1 MVRSGV
7 RVQRRCVRR
16 TNSGGLQMRTSHRH
30 ASQRIRRFWSAGVA
44 IAALLFGAV
53 PVSVMALDRP
63 AISTTHSIVD
73 LSSPPPTPPAKTVV
87 GIPPKNASPKQR
99 PNLSTPASPTCIN
112 YTVAGGVALSAAMK
126 SPGGIPMGWGAD
138 LLQPTSTT
146 QFNGDYIPRS
156 VPGPVGVTAISAQ
169 GLNVLMLINGT
180 VWGWGQNSQGDLGV
194 GDTIGRSV
202 AAQAVGI
209 NGIVAISSGSDHALA
224 IKSDGTIW
232 AWGADGFGQ
241 LGVQPPPNNR
251 STTPVRVAFAFPAS
265 VVQVAAGSGTSLA
278 LDANGT
284 VWTWGT
290 PLGVSPTQLQVTP
303 TAVSFAGNPKIVL
316 IAIGTGDALAVDST
330 GILWSWGV
338 NSFGELGN
346 GTTTASASPVV
357 VSGIN
362 GIAAIAA
369 GQGFSL
375 ATDSSGRV
383 WGWGKNDGGQ
393 LGIGNQVS
401 PQTLPVQNTSLSG
414 PVALAAGQDHAFAL
428 FASGSLYGWGD
439 SGNGQVGTGFST
451 TYLTPQLVSISGVAQ
466 PSACSGPAPTG
477 SGPNPGPAVAETLGG
492 RPIDEKAVSCTCGG
506 YPVDSA
512 TGNFY
517 HEFTDLTIPGRGISI
532 NFGRTYNSLAA
543 SQASM
548 LGFGWTHSYNLFLT
562 FDGSGN
568 PTVHEENAGTLPFSL
583 SGSTYTAPARVLAT
597 LVKNGDGSFTLTRK
611 DKSQFVFNPGG
622 LLIKEVDRNGY
633 ATILAYNA
641 NNQLTS
647 VTDPAGRQLVLGYNG
662 SGQVSSLSD
671 PASRSVT
678 YQYDLSGNLQSVTDI
693 NGGITTFTYDSNHL
707 LLTMKDPRN
716 GVLTNI
722 YDTSGRVTQQ
732 TDPMN
737 NVTKFTYQSGST
749 LVTYPNGM
757 QSLLVFQNN
766 GLATRI
772 DGYGS
777 GLATNTAYSYDNTTM
792 GVATI
797 TDSLGDTGK
806 ATWDSA
812 GNLLSG
818 TTPANQ
824 TTNYAYNPFNE
835 PTTVK
840 DALNAVTTNTYDGNG
855 NLTSTS
861 TPLSGTTSTVQ
872 TTFTYDPAHLGDLVQ
887 VTDPNGQIWKYAY
900 DAYGNKAKSIDPL
913 GNTTTYSYDI
923 VGRMTSS
930 VSPLGNVTGGNPSQY
945 TTSYTNDAFGDA
957 LTITDPLGHVTTHT
971 YDGNQNQTSVK
982 DANQNTTTFTYDAD
996 NRETVETRPD
1006 SSTLKTSYDS
1016 DGNVTS
1022 QTDPLSNIVKYTYDS
1037 LDRRVSKI
1045 DALGRTTLYGY
1056 GGPGYL
1062 FSVSDPSGRIT
1073 SYSYDT
1079 SGRLT
1084 SITYSDAAT
1093 PNVAEAYDSDG
1104 QRTSMTDGSGTSQY
1118 TYDSLHRLTKSV
1130 NGTGATVSYGY
1141 DLKSQLTTVTYPG
1154 GTNVVTRAYDIV
1166 GRLTSITDWNGNVT
1180 KFAYDADSNLTTWTY
1195 PNTTIATWTYDRADN
1210 VSSIVDTTGTKNTVF
1225 LSFNYGRD
1233 AANQLTGENS
1243 QSYGYDA
1250 ENRTTSAPPSS
1261 YTYDAADQLT
1271 QIAVTG
1277 GTTTTLAYDG
1287 GNQLNTFT
1295 VMSGPTQTQ
1304 KYTYSYDNSGNR
1316 TRRVDQSNNTVNLSF
1331 DQANRLTR
1339 YSTTAT
1345 YVYNGDGLRASKT
1358 VSGTAEAYTWN
1369 VADGLPKIITDGT
1382 TSYVTGPTGAPLE
1395 QVVGKTVYFYH
1406 IDQLGSVRAL
1416 TNSRGTT
1423 VNTYNYDI
1431 WGNIAS
1437 TTGTLANPFQYS
1449 GQYVDSE
1456 SGFIYLRARY
1466 YDPATSQFISSDPKV
1481 SSTRHGYAYTSDH
1494 PLNTTDPTGLYDY
1507 DYRWWIGAI
1516 SEVGTAEDVM
1526 GFFQLH
1532 MRQVFPFDT
1541 GQCDT
1546 VQLNASCNLSPNP
1559 AGYTWGWAPFHNP
1572 WPVKVTDVS
1581 CTSFTF
1587 TAEPGHP
1594 DYDPNSPGT
1603 ITFSTYEYHGA
1614 VYLRQLAHT
1623 TSHWWDPIAPPQ
1635 AGNIWSEMAKKLRNA
1650 LLDAHRSGGG
1660 GGGSAW

>member
-1 MVRSGV
+1 MIPCGRCMPVSRGRVRIA
-7 RVQRRCVRR
+7 
-16 TNSGGLQMRTSHRH
+16 GLVIGAILIVTFPVETLAVAQHSPASTRTSLI
-30 ASQRIRRFWSAGVA
+30 AEAAG
-44 IAALLFGAV
+44 
-53 PVSVMALDRP
+53 P
-63 AISTTHSIVD
+63 A
-73 LSSPPPTPPAKTVV
+73 PPPKTKTGIAPAA
-87 GIPPKNASPKQR
+87 ASPKHA
-99 PNLSTPASPTCIN
+99 PSISTPTAPSCIN
-112 YTVAGGVALSAAMK
+112 YTLAGGIAQSAAVQ
-126 SPGGIPMGWGAD
+126 SPGGTPMGWGAD
-138 LLQPTSTT
+138 YLQVAPTTN
-146 QFNGDYIPRS
+146 QFGDYIPRS
-156 VPGPVGVTAISAQ
+156 VPGPTNAVAVSSEGYDTLI
-169 GLNVLMLINGT
+169 LINGT
-180 VWGWGQNSQGDLGV
+180 VWGYGLSNQGQLGV
-194 GDTIGRSV
+194 GGGSSV
-202 AAQAVGI
+202 AAQVVGI
-209 NGIVAISSGSDHALA
+209 NGVVAISAGILHSLALR
-224 IKSDGTIW
+224 SDGTL
-232 AWGADGFGQ
+232 WGWGDNTYGE
-241 LGVQPPPNNR
+241 LGVPPSPPNNR
-251 STTPVRVAFAFPAS
+251 SLVP
-265 VVQVAAGSGTSLA
+265 VQVAFNFPAPVVQISAGNGTSLA
-278 LDANGT
+278 LDSNGT
-284 VWTWGT
+284 LWWWGT
-290 PLGVSPTQLQVTP
+290 ALTGPLSVNPTP
-303 TAVSFAGNPKIVL
+303 AVVPFAGNPKIVL
-316 IAIGTGDALAVDST
+316 ITQGLAVDSS
-330 GILWSWGV
+330 GNLWSWG
-338 NSFGELGN
+338 GYPGN
-346 GTTTASASPVV
+346 GTSTPNTSPAIVPGL
-357 VSGIN
+357 S
-362 GIAAIAA
+362 GIAAIAE
-369 GQGFSL
+369 GSNWSL
-375 ATDSSGRV
+375 AADSSGRV
-383 WGWGKNDGGQ
+383 WAWGDNTYGQ
-393 LGIGNQVS
+393 LGIGNFTT
-401 PQTLPVQNTSLSG
+401 PQLSPVQILSLSG
-414 PVALAAGQDHAFAL
+414 PVALAAGDAHSFAL
-428 FASGSLYGWGD
+428 FSGGALYGWGQ
-439 SGNGQVGTGFST
+439 SSNGQVGTGFVT
-451 TYLTPQLVSISGVAQ
+451 NYDTPQLIGITVAQ
-466 PSACSGPAPTG
+466 PAPCASGPASGT
-477 SGPNPGPAVAETLGG
+477 GPNPGPAVSETLGG
-492 RPIDEKAVSCTCGG
+492 RPIDEKPVSCTCGG

-517 HEFTDLTIPGRGISI
+517 HGFTDLTIPGRGLSI

-543 SQASM
+543 SQAST
-548 LGFGWTHSYNLFLT
+548 LGFGWTHSYMLFLT

-568 PTVHEENAGTLPFSL
+568 PTVHEENGGNLPFSL

-611 DKSQFVFNPGG
+611 DKSQFVFNAGG

-671 PASRSVT
+671 PATRSVT

-716 GVLTNI
+716 GVLTNV

-732 TDPMN
+732 TDPLN

-749 LVTYPNGM
+749 RVTYPNGM

-797 TDSLGDTGK
+797 TDSLGDAGK

-818 TTPANQ
+818 TTPGNQ
-824 TTNYAYNPFNE
+824 TTSYVYNAFNE
-835 PTTVK
+835 PTTVS
-840 DALNAVTTNTYDGNG
+840 DALNAVTTNTYDSNG

-861 TPLSGTTSTVQ
+861 TPLSGTTSKVQ
-872 TTFTYDPAHLGDLVQ
+872 TTFAYDPAHPGDVVQ

-900 DAYGNKAKSIDPL
+900 DAYGNKTKSIDPL
-913 GNTTTYSYDI
+913 GNTTTYSYDNI
-923 VGRMTSS
+923 GRMTSS

-945 TTSYTNDAFGDA
+945 TTSYTYDAFGDA

-971 YDGNQNQTSVK
+971 YDGNQNQTLVK

-1006 SSTLKTSYDS
+1006 SSTLKTSYDG
-1016 DGNVTS
+1016 DGNVMS
-1022 QTDPLSNIVKYTYDS
+1022 QTDALVNIVKYTYDS
-1037 LDRRVSKI
+1037 LDRRVSMI

-1062 FSVSDPSGRIT
+1062 FSMSDPSGRIT

-1079 SGRLT
+1079 SGRVL

-1104 QRTSMTDGSGTSQY
+1104 QRTSMTDGSGTSHY

-1154 GTNVVTRAYDIV
+1154 GTNTVSRAYDTA

-1180 KFAYDADSNLTTWTY
+1180 KFAYDANSNLTTWTY

-1210 VSSIVDTTGTKNTVF
+1210 VSSIVDTTGSKKTVF

-1345 YVYNGDGLRASKT
+1345 YVYNGDGLRVSKT
-1358 VSGTAEAYTWN
+1358 VSGTAEPYTWN

-1423 VNTYNYDI
+1423 INTYNYDI

-1437 TTGTLANPFQYS
+1437 NTGTLPNPFQYS

-1466 YDPATSQFISSDPKV
+1466 YDPATSQFVSRDPKV

-1516 SEVGTAEDVM
+1516 SEVGTAEGVM
-1526 GFFQLH
+1526 GFLQLH
-1532 MRQVFPFDT
+1532 MRQVFPFET

-1546 VQLNASCNLSPNP
+1546 VQLNASCDLSPNP

-1623 TSHWWDPIAPPQ
+1623 TSHWWDPIAPTQ
-1635 AGNIWSEMAKKLRNA
+1635 AGNIWSEMAKKLRNQ